1 MQAPFYLAFG
11 SVVAEDGT
19 GTLAYHVTSMQLPEP
34 AEDGL
39 GGFHPAVRVFGV
51 RVSGADTATVTA
63 AVAALRRECVRDNL
77 ITLQSASDRAILTTR
92 IRKAAVV
99 ESEFDPLDRPSSGA
113 AKMYLTLTLTT
124 DPHWL
129 APWSAETTA
138 SLTAVPGTFAIADPG
153 GEDDALVS
161 MRAIASATAR
171 GLFLG
176 AMPDAAT
183 GFDPIDDY
191 GASGA
196 GTADANALT
205 GYKVASSALT
215 ATMAAVGT
223 APAFET
229 NANRGTYIPIVRMD
243 SNAASVAT
251 TAYRVVQRV
260 TGNAISASTD
270 VATASVT
277 PRAVDLV
284 ATELERISVPSGAVP
299 DVATGSGWSA
309 EDALLTQADASGSL
323 LVNAGRGATGDLNGY
338 LYFYQTYTT
347 AVSVMLT
354 AFEFTVVTAPT
365 TTTGWELQVIRVSDW
380 TVLRTSTVASMA
392 TGVHKVAFTEL
403 ETADGDVYQLR
414 VTAPGAAGFNDES
427 CVIDS
432 SASSVYADGVAG
444 ESFSGDSTKDLT
456 CKVYGKTELGFNS
469 YSIVQATDSADA
481 FKIANLDYLVRV
493 PVDYAALAY
502 RLATSAAPGLYYD
515 GDTDVA
521 YIADADGIGPAVLDK
536 AEVIKPLRAKPG
548 VSTTYVLATTHD
560 DVAVGT
566 ASVTYK
572 TRARYLSAT
581 G

>member
-1 MQAPFYLAFG
+1 MALDSPYYFAIG
-11 SVVAEDGT
+11 SLVVEDGT
-19 GTLAYHVTSMQLPEP
+19 DSGPYHPVGIWLPAP
-34 AEDGL
+34 APDGA
-39 GGFHPAVRVFGV
+39 GGHLPAVRRF
-51 RVSGADTATVTA
+51 RVKVTGTSTATLTANTA
-63 AVAALRRECVRDNL
+63 ALQQACVRDE
-77 ITLQSASDRAILTTR
+77 TLYFRASGSGDIHSCR
-92 IRKAAVV
+92 IREASVV
-99 ESEFDPLDRPSSGA
+99 EDEVDLLGA
-113 AKMYLTLTLTT
+113 LSFERYVTLTLTT
-124 DPHWL
+124 DPYWL
-129 APWSAETTA
+129 APWSSETTVT
-138 SLTAVPGTFAIADPG
+138 LTAVPGTFTIADPG
-153 GEDDALVS
+153 GEVDALVS
-161 MRAIASATAR
+161 MRAVASATAR

-176 AMPDAAT
+176 AMPDAAS

-196 GTADANALT
+196 GTSDANALT

-223 APAFET
+223 APAFDT

-277 PRAVDLV
+277 PRAIDLV

-299 DVATGSGWSA
+299 DVATGSGWST
-309 EDALLTQADASGSL
+309 EGALFTQADASGSL
-323 LVNAGRGATGDLNGY
+323 LVNAARDVLGDLTGE
-338 LYFYQTYTT
+338 LYFYQTYTIDT
-347 AVSVMLT
+347 PTILS

-365 TTTGWELQVIRVSDW
+365 TTTGWELQVIRASDW

-392 TGVHKVAFTEL
+392 TGVHKVAFPEL
-403 ETADGDVYQLR
+403 ETADGDVYQFR
-414 VTAPGAAGFNDES
+414 VIAPSAAGFNDES

-432 SASSVYADGVAG
+432 SASSVYADGFAG
-444 ESFSGDSTKDLT
+444 TPFGGDSTKDLT
-456 CKVYGKTELGFNS
+456 CKVYGKTRLGFNS
-469 YSIVQATDSADA
+469 YSIVQASDTADA
-481 FKIANLDYLVRV
+481 SKIANLDYLVRI

-502 RLATSAAPGLYYD
+502 RLSTSAAPALYYD

>member
-1 MQAPFYLAFG
+1 MTLTAPYQLAVGALVLENAAHTTPYEVKSMRFPAPG
-11 SVVAEDGT
+11 PDGR
-19 GTLAYHVTSMQLPEP
+19 
-34 AEDGL
+34 
-39 GGFHPAVRVFGV
+39 GGWRPAVREIGI
-51 RVSGADTATVTA
+51 RVTGTDASSLDANVA
-63 AVAALRRECVRDNL
+63 AVHRACVRDAL
-77 ITLQSASDRAILTTR
+77 LSFAPSAAGTPRTTR
-92 IRKAAVV
+92 IRDAVV
-99 ESEFDPLDRPSSGA
+99 AERDVDMLGIKSLER
-113 AKMYLTLTLTT
+113 YLTLTLTT

-129 APWSAETTA
+129 APWSSETTA
-138 SLTAVPGTFAIADPG
+138 SLTAVPGTFVISDPG

-161 MRAIASATAR
+161 MRVIASASAR

-183 GFDPIDDY
+183 GFNPIDDY

-205 GYKVASSALT
+205 GYKVASMLT

-223 APAFET
+223 APAFDT

-284 ATELERISVPSGAVP
+284 ATELERISVPSGGVP
-299 DVATGSGWSA
+299 DLETGSGWSA

-323 LVNAGRGATGDLNGY
+323 LVNAGRGATGDLNGD

-392 TGVHKVAFTEL
+392 TGVHKVAFTEV
-403 ETADGDVYQLR
+403 ETADGDVYQFR
-414 VTAPGAAGFNDES
+414 VIAPGAAGFNDES

-444 ESFSGDSTKDLT
+444 ESFGGDSTKDLT
-456 CKVYGKTELGFNS
+456 CKVYGKTRLGFNS

-502 RLATSAAPGLYYD
+502 RLATSAAPALYYD

-536 AEVIKPLRAKPG
+536 AEIIKPLRAKPG